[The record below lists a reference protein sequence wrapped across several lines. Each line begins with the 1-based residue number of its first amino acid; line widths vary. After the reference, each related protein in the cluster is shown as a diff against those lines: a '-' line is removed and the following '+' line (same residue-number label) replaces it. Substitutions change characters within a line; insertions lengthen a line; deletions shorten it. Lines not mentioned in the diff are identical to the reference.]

1 MKILS
6 SIAMAFIAIV
16 SVAARPANGQTA
28 TASQNYSVIVPPS
41 ISIVAPSN
49 QVITHD
55 LTDNNQTFP
64 LQTWTVK
71 GNLANGL
78 NVSFATTHAFTHSS
92 DANSK
97 RNAQL
102 GLALASSQGAG
113 RWTITKATDATNF
126 ASGDELAEVTAVS
139 DGVGRANFN
148 LSVTFVT
155 EEIGLFAAGD
165 YSTTIVGT
173 VSAN

>member
-1 MKILS
+1 MKIYS
-6 SIAMAFIAIV
+6 SIAMALIAIATV
-16 SVAARPANGQTA
+16 SARPATAQTA
-28 TASQNYSVIVPPS
+28 SASQSFTVVVPPS

-55 LTDNNQTFP
+55 QSNNNQSFP
-64 LQTWTVK
+64 IQSWTVK
-71 GNLANGL
+71 GNLAHGL
-78 NVSFATTHAFTHSS
+78 NVSFATASAFTHSS
-92 DANSK
+92 DLNSK

-102 GLALASSQGAG
+102 GLTLASSQGTAQ
-113 RWTITKATDATNF
+113 WAVTKANDATNF
-126 ASGDELAEVTAVS
+126 AIGDELAEVTAVS

-155 EEIGLFAAGD
+155 EEFGLFAAGD